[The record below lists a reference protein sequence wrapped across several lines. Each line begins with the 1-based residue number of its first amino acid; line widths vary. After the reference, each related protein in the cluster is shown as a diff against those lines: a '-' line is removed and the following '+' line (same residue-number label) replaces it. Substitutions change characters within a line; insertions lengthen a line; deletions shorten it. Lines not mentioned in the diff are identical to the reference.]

1 MFELEHFKL
10 IQFLLFLNYFGCLKG
25 IVKNLR
31 IMMNFSTKTEC
42 YENV

>member
-1 MFELEHFKL
+1 MFELGRFKL
-10 IQFLLFLNYFGCLKG
+10 IQFLLFLNYFDCLMC

-31 IMMNFSTKTEC
+31 IMMNFSTKTEY